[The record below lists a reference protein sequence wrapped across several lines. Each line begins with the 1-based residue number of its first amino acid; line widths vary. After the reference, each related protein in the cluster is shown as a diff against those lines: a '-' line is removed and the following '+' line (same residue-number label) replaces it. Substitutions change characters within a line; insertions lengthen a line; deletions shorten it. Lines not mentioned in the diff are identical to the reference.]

1 MARRCSFVENN
12 VGDARREGCSF
23 AAKDFRMNVLLIGGG
38 GREHAMAWKI
48 AQSSL
53 LDELYVAPGNP
64 GTVRHGRNVP
74 LDLQDHKKLRA
85 FLLDKR
91 IRIVVVGPEGP
102 LVDGLH
108 DRIADDPELKDV
120 TVIGPRKEGA
130 RLEGS
135 KDFAKEFMFRHNIPT
150 AAHRSFGKGQL
161 QEAIEHI
168 ERSPA
173 PYVLKADGLASGK
186 GVVITSDKKEAA
198 KVLKDMLQ
206 DGRFGAA
213 GERVVIEQ
221 FLKGIEVS
229 AFLITDGDSFK
240 MLPAAKDYKRIGAGD
255 TGPNT
260 GGMGAVS
267 PVPFADR
274 DFMQKVHDRVA
285 APTIRGLKKDGIPYS
300 GFLFMGLMNVNG
312 EPYVIEYNVRL
323 GDPETQA
330 ILPRLRSDLLD
341 LFEGIATA
349 TLSER
354 HVDVDDRTAV
364 SIVLA
369 SEGYP
374 GEYATGAPIVG
385 MELVREAYVFQSGT
399 TMKGDQLVTAG
410 GRVLTVTAFGKD
422 LEQAIQSAQRSA
434 ALINFEGR
442 YLRPD
447 IGFDLVKQPSTKAAP
462 PVAR

>member
-1 MARRCSFVENN
+1 
-12 VGDARREGCSF
+12 
-23 AAKDFRMNVLLIGGG
+23 MNVLLIGGG

-53 LDELYVAPGNP
+53 LDELHVWPGNP
-64 GTVRHGRNVP
+64 GTVRHGRNVTV
-74 LDLQDHKKLRA
+74 DLNDRKKLRA
-85 FLLDKR
+85 FLLEKK
-91 IRIVVVGPEGP
+91 IQIVVVGPEAP

-108 DRIADDPELKDV
+108 DDIAADAKLAHV
-120 TVIGPRKEGA
+120 TVIGPKREGA

-150 AAHRSFGKGQL
+150 AAHRSFGKGEL
-161 QEAIEHI
+161 QQAIDHI

-173 PYVLKADGLASGK
+173 PYVIKADGLASGK

-198 KVLKDMLQ
+198 KVLKEMLEG
-206 DGRFGAA
+206 GRFGAA
-213 GERVVIEQ
+213 GERVVVEQ
-221 FLKGIEVS
+221 FLKGIELS
-229 AFLITDGDSFK
+229 AFLITDGESFK
-240 MLPAAKDYKRIGAGD
+240 MLPAAKDYKRIGVGD

-267 PVPFADR
+267 PVPFADK

-285 APTIRGLKKDGIPYS
+285 APTIRGLRKDGIAYS

-341 LFEGIATA
+341 LFEGIASN

-364 SIVLA
+364 TVVLA

-374 GEYATGAPIVG
+374 NEYETGKAIIG
-385 MELVREAYVFQSGT
+385 LELVRDAYVFQSGT
-399 TMKGDQLVTAG
+399 ALKGERLETAG
-410 GRVLTVTAFGKD
+410 GRVLAVTAFGKD
-422 LEQAIQSAQRSA
+422 LEQAILSAQRSA
-434 ALINFEGR
+434 ALIDYEGK
-442 YLRPD
+442 YLRTD
-447 IGFDLVKQPSTKAAP
+447 IGLDLVKQPSSKSATQAQTIK
-462 PVAR
+462 

>member
-1 MARRCSFVENN
+1 
-12 VGDARREGCSF
+12 
-23 AAKDFRMNVLLIGGG
+23 MNVLLIGGG

-53 LDELYVAPGNP
+53 LDELYIAPGNP
-64 GTVRHGRNVP
+64 GTVRHGRNVD
-74 LDLQDHKKLRA
+74 LDLRDQRKLRA
-85 FLLDKR
+85 FLLEKR
-91 IRIVVVGPEGP
+91 IRIVVVGPEAP

-108 DRIADDPELKDV
+108 DRIAADPELKAV
-120 TVIGPRKEGA
+120 TVIGPRKDGA

-150 AAHRSFGKGQL
+150 AAHRSFGKDQL
-161 QEAIEHI
+161 QEAIEHVD
-168 ERSPA
+168 RSPA
-173 PYVLKADGLASGK
+173 PYVIKADGLASGK

-206 DGRFGAA
+206 DGRFGEA

-221 FLKGIEVS
+221 FLKGIEAS
-229 AFLITDGDSFK
+229 AFLITDGESFK
-240 MLPAAKDYKRIGAGD
+240 MLPSAKDYKRIGAGD

-267 PVPFADR
+267 PVPFADK

-312 EPYVIEYNVRL
+312 EPYVIEYNVRM

-330 ILPRLRSDLLD
+330 VLPRLRSDLLD
-341 LFEGIATA
+341 LFEGIATG

-369 SEGYP
+369 CAGYP

-385 MELVREAYVFQSGT
+385 MELVRDAYVFQSGT
-399 TMKGDQLVTAG
+399 AMKGDRLVTAG

-422 LEQAIQSAQRSA
+422 LEHAILSAQRSA
-434 ALINFEGR
+434 ALIDFEGR

-447 IGFDLVKQPSTKAAP
+447 IGIDLVKQPSTKAVP
-462 PVAR
+462 PVPR